1 MAVTY
6 RFPVLVWRDHD
17 GWYTASLLEWDE
29 PAGIGRSAA
38 HAVEQLEDYLGWCY
52 TEKPWLSPPDFL
64 DPRLVQFK
72 VQVRPEYQ
80 EEGRRYPCAEP
91 VSLRV
96 YCVHGRQEQG
106 LLVCVLPTLGLRF
119 YYYEEGALKTLVP
132 HYVQQHLEGQP
143 PQALARHQAPTAAE
157 LDQVVVSLSNR
168 EPRQRDWEPSLATL
182 EQVAEPLG
190 DPRVRKQ
197 FVRPWERD
205 QQVADL
211 VRRLGQEKVNILL
224 VGEAGCGKTT
234 VLVEAVRLLERSRNA
249 TEGIPYR
256 RERPPWR
263 SGADPDEDESRR
275 SRPKRRY
282 WLTSGARLIA
292 GMKYLGQWEER
303 CEQVL
308 AELGQA
314 GGVLCV
320 DNLLDLVR
328 EGGTSPT
335 DSVAAFFL
343 PYLQR
348 GELRLVGE
356 ATPAELDACR
366 RLSPG
371 FADVFQVLR
380 LEPFSR
386 PQAINVLDH
395 LSAMLG
401 QNHHL
406 DVGRGLT
413 DLVYHLFRRFAPY
426 QAFPGRAAAF
436 LGRLFDKVRQ
446 QKKREVGT
454 AEAVAAFIGQT
465 GLPEL
470 FLRDELPLARPDVVE
485 AFRKPVIGQKE
496 AVQAAADLVMTF
508 KAGLNDP
515 NRPVGV
521 LLFCGP
527 TGVGKTELARALAR
541 YFFGHGEGG
550 DRLVRLDM
558 SEYAGPG
565 AALRLLAQPDG
576 RPSDFIRKVRE
587 QPFVVLL
594 LDEIEKADAEVFDV
608 LLGVFD
614 EGRLTDRYGRLTTF
628 RSAVIVMT
636 SNLGAGKQESFGFG
650 ERRAVQYQGEALA
663 FFRPEFFNRIDAV
676 VTFQPL
682 GPETIRAITR
692 KELAD
697 IAAREGLARLGVR
710 VAWSDALVEH
720 LAKEGF
726 DARYGARPLQR
737 TLETLVVTPL
747 ARYLLDHAELRNA
760 TVTAELGASGTVSF
774 RTDF

>member
-6 RFPVLVWRDHD
+6 RFPVLVWRDHE

-29 PAGIGRSAA
+29 PAGIGRSAT
-38 HAVEQLEDYLGWCY
+38 HALEQLQDYLGWCY

-64 DPRLVQFK
+64 EPHLVQFK
-72 VQVRPEYQ
+72 VPVRPEYR
-80 EEGRRYPCAEP
+80 EDGRRYPCAEP

-132 HYVQQHLEGQP
+132 HYVQQHLEGLP
-143 PQALARHQAPTAAE
+143 PQALARHQAPAAAE
-157 LDQVVVSLSNR
+157 LDQVVVTLSNR
-168 EPRQRDWEPSLATL
+168 EPRQRDWEPLATL
-182 EQVAEPLG
+182 EEVAEPLG

-197 FVRPWERD
+197 FVRPWQRD
-205 QQVADL
+205 QQAADL
-211 VRRLGQEKVNILL
+211 VRRLGQEKVNVLL
-224 VGEAGCGKTT
+224 VGEADCGKTT

-249 TEGIPYR
+249 TEGVPYG

-263 SGADPDEDESRR
+263 SGSDEEEPQQG
-275 SRPKRRY
+275 RPKRRY

-303 CEQVL
+303 CEEIIR
-308 AELGQA
+308 ELGQA

-366 RLSPG
+366 RLLPG

-380 LEPFSR
+380 LEPFNR
-386 PQAINVLDH
+386 AQAVSVLDH
-395 LSAMLG
+395 LSAMLA

-436 LGRLFDKVRQ
+436 LSRLFDKVRQ
-446 QKKREVGT
+446 QKKREVGP

-485 AFRKPVIGQKE
+485 AFRKQVIGQEE
-496 AVQAAADLVMTF
+496 AVQAATNLVMTF

-565 AALRLLAQPDG
+565 AAHRLLTSPDG
-576 RPSDFIRKVRE
+576 QPSELIRKVRV

-650 ERRAVQYQGEALA
+650 ARPPVHYEGEALA

-682 GPETIRAITR
+682 RPETIRAITR
-692 KELAD
+692 KELAE
-697 IAAREGLARLGVR
+697 IASREGLARLGLR
-710 VAWSDALVEH
+710 VAWSEVLVEH
-720 LAKEGF
+720 LAREGF

-747 ARYLLDHAELRNA
+747 ARHLLDHPELRDGTL
-760 TVTAELGASGTVSF
+760 TVDLSPTGGVCF
-774 RTDF
+774 RIVV

>member
-6 RFPVLVWRDHD
+6 RFPVLVWQDHE

-29 PAGIGRSAA
+29 PAGIGRTAA
-38 HAVEQLEDYLGWCY
+38 QAIGQLEDYLTWVY
-52 TEKPWLSPPDFL
+52 EERPWMSPPDFL
-64 DPRLVQFK
+64 EPHLVSFK
-72 VQVRPEYQ
+72 VPVRPEYQ
-80 EEGRRYPCAEP
+80 EAGRRYPCAEA
-91 VSLRV
+91 VALRV
-96 YCVHGRQEQG
+96 YCVHGRQEHG

-119 YYYEEGALKTLVP
+119 YYYEENALKTLVP
-132 HYVQQHLEGQP
+132 HYVQQHLEGMDP
-143 PQALARHQAPTAAE
+143 RGLARHQAPASAE
-157 LDQVVVSLSNR
+157 LNQVAVTLGNR
-168 EPRQRDWEPSLATL
+168 PPRTRDWEPALATL
-182 EQVAEPLG
+182 QDVAEPLG

-205 QQVADL
+205 RQVADL
-211 VRRLGQEKVNILL
+211 VRRLGQEKANVLL
-224 VGEAGCGKTT
+224 VGESGCGKTT
-234 VLVEAVRLLERSRNA
+234 VLVEAVRLLER
-249 TEGIPYR
+249 TPE
-256 RERPPWR
+256 
-263 SGADPDEDESRR
+263 DEDGPRPGR
-275 SRPKRRY
+275 SKRKY
-282 WLTSGARLIA
+282 WLSSGARLIA

-303 CEQVL
+303 CEEIIGEL
-308 AELGQA
+308 AQS
-314 GGVLCV
+314 GGVLCA

-328 EGGTSPT
+328 EGSENPT
-335 DSVAAFFL
+335 NSVAAFFL

-366 RLSPG
+366 RLLPG

-380 LEPFSR
+380 LEPFGR
-386 PQAINVLDH
+386 AQAVSVLDH
-395 LSAMLG
+395 LAALLC

-406 DVGRGLT
+406 ELGRGVT

-436 LGRLFDKVRQ
+436 LGRVFEKVRQ
-446 QKKREVGT
+446 ARTAEVGT
-454 AEAVAAFIGQT
+454 VDVVREFIAQT

-470 FLRDELPLARPDVVE
+470 FLRDELPLRRDEVE
-485 AFRKPVIGQKE
+485 AAFRRQVIGQDE
-496 AVQAAADLVMTF
+496 AVAAAANLVMTF
-508 KAGLNDP
+508 KAGMNDP

-541 YFFGHGEGG
+541 YFFGHGDKG

-558 SEYAGPG
+558 SEYAGFG
-565 AALRLLAQPDG
+565 AADRLLAQPDG
-576 RPSDFIRKVRE
+576 RPSDLIQKVRQ

-636 SNLGAGKQESFGFG
+636 SNLGAGRQEGFGFG
-650 ERRAVQYQGEALA
+650 DRPPVQYAGEALA
-663 FFRPEFFNRIDAV
+663 FFRPEFFNRIDGV

-682 GPETIRAITR
+682 APETVRAIAR
-692 KELAD
+692 KELAEVAD
-697 IAAREGLARLGVR
+697 REGLTRLRLKVT
-710 VAWSDALVEH
+710 WSEALVEH
-720 LAKEGF
+720 LAREGF

-747 ARYLLDHAELRNA
+747 ARHLLENPQLSDTTLHVDLAPPHG
-760 TVTAELGASGTVSF
+760 VVF
-774 RTDF
+774 R